1 MRLSAVQLAAV
12 HDIEAICAHEGDS
25 RVLRQRVAARL
36 SRVVHSDAACF
47 ATIDPWTLLITD
59 EYSCNIPPGVRAQAA
74 HNEYLIDDVHK
85 IAELARSGTV
95 LGLLSQAPRERR
107 ESSHRLRT
115 ILPAIG
121 ARHEV
126 RTVCLVDG
134 QCWGAFAMF
143 RTGSA
148 PDFSPA
154 ETAVLHAVSVPLAA
168 GLRRTAHRPST
179 GAGINPGPGVLILDP
194 GNQPLA
200 ANDTARQWLD
210 ELAPFPPRPGRE
222 LPYVIHQVA
231 ARVQARLPGF
241 APPVPAPQ
249 ASRTPNLYA
258 RAQTR
263 TGQWVAIHGSPVGS
277 DHTPDQ
283 GTAVVIEAAP
293 VSDIA
298 EMLMLAY
305 GLTRRERQV
314 LQQVIAGIPSRA
326 IAAQLHISVNTVQDH
341 LKSLFAKVGVHSR
354 GQLVAHVLSDHYLPS
369 TS

>member
-12 HDIEAICAHEGDS
+12 RDIEAISAQEADS
-25 RVLRQRVAARL
+25 RRLRQRVAARL
-36 SRVVHSDAACF
+36 SRLVHSDAACF

-95 LGLLSQAPRERR
+95 LGLLSQVPRERR

-143 RTGSA
+143 RTGGTA
-148 PDFSPA
+148 DFSPA
-154 ETAVLHAVSVPLAA
+154 ELAVLQAISGPLAV
-168 GLRRTAHRPST
+168 GLRRTTHRASA
-179 GAGINPGPGVLILDP
+179 GAGINPGPGVMILDP
-194 GNQPLA
+194 GNQTLA
-200 ANDTARQWLD
+200 ANDIAGQWLD
-210 ELAPFPPRPGRE
+210 ELTPPGPARE

-231 ARVQARLPGF
+231 ARVQADR
-241 APPVPAPQ
+241 AP
-249 ASRTPNLYA
+249 SSYA

-263 TGQWVAIHGSPVGS
+263 SGQWVAIHGSPVGS

-293 VSDIA
+293 ISDIA

-354 GQLVAHVLSDHYLPS
+354 GQLVAHVLADHYLPG